1 MKQMNQNNLFFRA
14 RWRLALWY
22 SGVMGIILCLAGMGA
37 YQMMVHAHWQGL
49 QSEIESVAGTLHDT
63 LEPMLQEPDR
73 MNPYVQNVLPNLCL
87 VSEPCANVQQNSSKR
102 HILGVTQTNNYYIHF
117 RDRKYQTI
125 ATVGNLPE
133 AAVNHDS
140 AWQMLQDNQGNR
152 YYQFSLLLKNS
163 RGLPW
168 GYMQIG
174 RSMTDYERHLNESRL
189 ALLLGLPIGF
199 MAIAIA
205 SWYLTKIAM
214 QPVYTSYQ
222 QIQQF
227 TADVAHELRTPLT
240 AIRATVE
247 SSLAMDV
254 FPESDSRNVL
264 NVIERQNNRL
274 SQLVGDLLLLSR
286 LDIETNSPKFL
297 PCCLNDILSD
307 LIEEL
312 APLALASDIS
322 LNLEIVSDTPLL
334 TMGNESQLYRLFS
347 NLIANAIQYSN
358 LNGTVSISLMLQDRD
373 AIAYIRDTG
382 IGIATQDLPYIFD
395 RFYRANSDRSRTTGG
410 SGLGLAIAK
419 AIVDKHRGNIQVVS
433 ELGKGSEFIIYL
445 PIK

>member
-1 MKQMNQNNLFFRA
+1 MNQNSLFFRA

-22 SGVMGIILCLAGMGA
+22 SGVMGIILCIAGVGA

-49 QSEIESVAGTLHDT
+49 QDEIESVAGTLHDT
-63 LEPMLQEPDR
+63 LEPMLQQPDR
-73 MNPYVQNVLPNLCL
+73 MSPYVQNVLPNLC
-87 VSEPCANVQQNSSKR
+87 VVTEPCAKNQQNLSNR
-102 HILGVTQTNNYYIHF
+102 HILGVTQTNAYYIHF
-117 RDRKYQTI
+117 RDRNHQTI

-133 AAVNHDS
+133 AEFNQNSV
-140 AWQMLQDNQGNR
+140 WQMIQDNQGNR

-163 RGLPW
+163 AGLPW

-174 RSMTDYERHLNESRL
+174 RSMAEYEQHLSESRL
-189 ALLLGLPIGF
+189 ALLLGLPIGLV
-199 MAIAIA
+199 AIAIA

-227 TADVAHELRTPLT
+227 TADVAHELRTPLA

-254 FPESDSRNVL
+254 LLETDSRNIL
-264 NVIERQNNRL
+264 SVIERQNSRL

-286 LDIETNSPKFL
+286 LDIETSSSNFS

-312 APLALASDIS
+312 APLALTSN
-322 LNLEIVSDTPLL
+322 LNLKLEFKTETRIFV
-334 TMGNESQLYRLFS
+334 MGNESQLYRLFS

-358 LNGTVSISLMLQDRD
+358 VNGKITVCLTMQDRE

-382 IGIATQDLPYIFD
+382 IGIAPQDLPYIFD
-395 RFYRANSDRSRTTGG
+395 RFYRANRDRSRTTGG

-419 AIVDKHRGNIQVVS
+419 AIVHKHRGNVQAIS
-433 ELGKGSEFIIYL
+433 EFGKGSEFIVSL
-445 PIK
+445 PRLLT